1 MVWPFGEVI
10 ANGTLNYPLW
20 QIVFFELCHGTLS
33 LLAALL
39 VSSPV
44 ACWISTTYRNGS
56 STPITGSR
64 SLFGG
69 RMTLARAVIYMALL
83 SLGAGLCAHTL
94 EDLYFSW
101 F

>member
-1 MVWPFGEVI
+1 MWPFDVI
-10 ANGTLNYPLW
+10 ITNGLAYYQLW
-20 QIVFFELCHGTLS
+20 QVAFFELCHGTLS

-44 ACWISTTYRNGS
+44 AYWISTTYRDGS
-56 STPITGSR
+56 STSTIR
-64 SLFGG
+64 SHYLLGG
-69 RMTLARAVIYMALL
+69 RIRLDRAVIYMVLL

-94 EDLYFSW
+94 EDLFFSW

>member
-1 MVWPFGEVI
+1 MWPFGEI
-10 ANGTLNYPLW
+10 ISTGTASYPLW
-20 QIVFFELCHGTLS
+20 RIVFFELCHGILS

-44 ACWISTTYRNGS
+44 VYLILTTYRSGS
-56 STPITGSR
+56 SISSIR
-64 SLFGG
+64 SSYILGG
-69 RMTLARAVIYMALL
+69 RLRLDKAVIYMVLL

>member
-1 MVWPFGEVI
+1 MWPFGEI
-10 ANGTLNYPLW
+10 ITTGMESYPLW
-20 QIVFFELCHGTLS
+20 QIAFFELCHGILS

-39 VSSPV
+39 VSWPV
-44 ACWISTTYRNGS
+44 AYLISTTYRSGS
-56 STPITGSR
+56 SRTNIRSL

-69 RMTLARAVIYMALL
+69 RITLGRAVIYMVLL